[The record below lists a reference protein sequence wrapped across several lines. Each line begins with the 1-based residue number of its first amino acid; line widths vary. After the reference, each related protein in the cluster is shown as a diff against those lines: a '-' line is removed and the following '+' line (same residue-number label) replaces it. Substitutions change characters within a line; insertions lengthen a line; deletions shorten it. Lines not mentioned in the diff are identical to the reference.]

1 VQKKSKHKE
10 QSVATLKETANDSK
24 IQKLLKTAKDPLLY
38 KEEHNKKFPDRSTF
52 IQHVNELIHNAKNM
66 TLEEHV
72 YTGVKTKDNKYII
85 PEEVKKQ
92 EEDLIKN
99 GYDKVLNRKFENNFE
114 TNKLNKYIKNKNK
127 DIFDDIHS

>member
-1 VQKKSKHKE
+1 
-10 QSVATLKETANDSK
+10 
-24 IQKLLKTAKDPLLY
+24 
-38 KEEHNKKFPDRSTF
+38 
-52 IQHVNELIHNAKNM
+52 M
-66 TLEEHV
+66 TLEEEHV